1 MVEVPAEIPVTIP
14 VAEVTVATP
23 AFALDQ
29 VPTLVVE
36 VSVEVKPTQ
45 TAVVPEIVPA
55 TGAAVTVTV
64 LVAVAL
70 GQPLAPATVYVM
82 VAVPGAI
89 PVTTPEE
96 FTEAMEAAVLV
107 QVPPVTVE
115 VKVVV
120 LPTQI
125 DCVPERVP
133 ALAFGVTVTVTTL
146 EFPLITVD
154 PLTIS
159 SASR

>member
-1 MVEVPAEIPVTIP
+1 MVVEPAASGVTSP
-14 VAEVTVATP
+14 EFVLMVATVG
-23 AFALDQ
+23 LLLLH
-29 VPTLVVE
+29 VPPLVVE

-45 TAVVPEIVPA
+45 TVVVPEIVPA
-55 TGAAVTVTV
+55 TVAAVTVTV

-70 GQPLAPATVYVM
+70 GQPLIPATVYVM

-107 QVPPVTVE
+107 QVPPLTVE

-146 EFPLITVD
+146 EFPLIKVA